1 MAIAGLVAFAFSISR
16 GDTTTSSPDNEVMP
30 VPGDETP
37 RTNPFVLHDPGPEIG
52 HWKYEHLTA
61 AEKAVVDRGRS
72 RPNAAAMHDAY
83 NAAVQQANARAT
95 ATAAANEMQAG
106 EMETIGV
113 VP

>member
-1 MAIAGLVAFAFSISR
+1 MAIASLVAFAFSISR
-16 GDTTTSSPDNEVMP
+16 GDPTTSSPDTGLMP

-37 RTNPFVLHDPGPEIG
+37 RPDPFVLHDPGPEIG

-61 AEKAVVDRGRS
+61 EEKAVVDLGRP
-72 RPNAAAMHDAY
+72 RPGAAAMHDAY

-95 ATAAANEMQAG
+95 AIAAANEMQAG
-106 EMETIGV
+106 ELDTIGV